1 MANDDMRHAFYT
13 NLAAIPAGRYCS
25 YGGMAALCGV
35 HVRQILAWL
44 RTLPN
49 ESELP
54 WFRLIT
60 GQRRIA
66 DYPGNERQYKLL
78 ADEGLLPEKNGR
90 YPARYSWP
98 D

>member
-1 MANDDMRHAFYT
+1 MANDEMRHVFYT

-25 YGGMAALCGV
+25 YGDMAGLCGV

-66 DYPGNERQYKLL
+66 DYPGNERQYKRL
-78 ADEGLLPEKNGR
+78 ADEGLIPEKSGR
-90 YPARYSWP
+90 YPSQHRWP

>member
-1 MANDDMRHAFYT
+1 MTTDEQRQIFYS

-25 YGGMAALCGV
+25 YGDMASLCGV

-44 RTLPN
+44 RTLPKD
-49 ESELP
+49 SRLP

-66 DYPGNERQYKLL
+66 DYAGNQRQYRLL
-78 ADEGLLPEKNGR
+78 ADEGLIPEANGR
-90 YPARYSWP
+90 YPRQLRWP